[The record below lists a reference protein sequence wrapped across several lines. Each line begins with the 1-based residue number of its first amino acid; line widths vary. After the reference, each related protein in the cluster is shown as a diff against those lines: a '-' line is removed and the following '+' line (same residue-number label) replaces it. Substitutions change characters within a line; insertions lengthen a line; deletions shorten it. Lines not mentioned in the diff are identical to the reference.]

1 MDRQRLIKKRTALKA
16 KREIEYR
23 LRRIDDLIKHFNR
36 HEIEYRIHIDCE
48 QANEAIVSYLAE
60 FPDRNWDKIPNSEK
74 VFYGSVKANEALV
87 SYPAIGSSRLDW
99 DKIPNSEKVFYSSD
113 AERDEIISTVITRYL
128 DRSDTTFVIWE
139 DGYTP
144 ILEMTANLV
153 AENSGVMADKDWNMW
168 VLNLEKGFCLEHYYR
183 GHVAWSILSPP
194 AQVMFD

>member
-1 MDRQRLIKKRTALKA
+1 M
-16 KREIEYR
+16 
-23 LRRIDDLIKHFNR
+23 RRIDDLIKHFNR

-74 VFYGSVKANEALV
+74 VFYGS
-87 SYPAIGSSRLDW
+87 
-99 DKIPNSEKVFYSSD
+99 D

-153 AENSGVMADKDWNMW
+153 AENSGVMADKDWNIW

-194 AQVMFD
+194 AQIMFD